1 MLLNFLFLSGTTSGK
16 ASLSANSKQAP
27 NGSKEQ
33 TEAIKTVPFLSSDM
47 SHHARLIILSTRESL
62 VSSSLLF
69 FFFQFFLI
77 LIDILGSDSLSHSQ
91 SLSLCL
97 CSQPQNK
104 TQIFHSLLLPKRHS
118 LFSYISPIFVAS
130 ITVYTGACDVLT
142 VYVLSFVY
150 FRLVIFLLHCNNL
163 LCLLLL

>member
-47 SHHARLIILSTRESL
+47 SHHACLIILSTRESL

-91 SLSLCL
+91 SLSL